1 MHVERSTS
9 KAFGYDIVSKNAGNR
24 FLTDFLEAAI
34 FEDRW
39 ELAGQRRSSQPEA
52 DCADSGDSG
61 GPGAGS
67 GGISENFRGFSRILE
82 NISSKMKKFQA
93 NRRNS
98 KESEPA
104 ESPKP

>member
-1 MHVERSTS
+1 MKIFYVRGKIHFESV
-9 KAFGYDIVSKNAGNR
+9 GYDIVSKNAENI

-52 DCADSGDSG
+52 DCTDSGDSG

-67 GGISENFRGFSRILE
+67 GGIFEDFQGFWRIF
-82 NISSKMKKFQA
+82 KAK
-93 NRRNS
+93 
-98 KESEPA
+98 
-104 ESPKP
+104 